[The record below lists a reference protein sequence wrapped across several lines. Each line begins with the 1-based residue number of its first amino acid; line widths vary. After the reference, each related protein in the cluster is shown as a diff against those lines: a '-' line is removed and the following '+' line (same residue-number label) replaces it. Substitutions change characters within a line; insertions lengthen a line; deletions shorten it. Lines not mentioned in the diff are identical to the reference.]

1 MISLLGLRDNLWQL
15 RDNLIYNLH
24 TSDRFQLPKDKMTD
38 ETCSRMTSQESEYF
52 FKHIKDAIALLR
64 LGRQRPDNKRIPKF
78 VQWPVATNID
88 QDCIDQI
95 LQEMLTNNLI
105 YNKPTESRPSYYV
118 TGKTVVQMFTQ
129 TMLTIPNVWLIM
141 ILMNLALFTQ

>member
-15 RDNLIYNLH
+15 RNNLIYTLH
-24 TSDRFQLPKDKMTD
+24 SSDRFQLPKDKMTD

-78 VQWPVATNID
+78 VQ
-88 QDCIDQI
+88 
-95 LQEMLTNNLI
+95 
-105 YNKPTESRPSYYV
+105 
-118 TGKTVVQMFTQ
+118 
-129 TMLTIPNVWLIM
+129 
-141 ILMNLALFTQ
+141 